1 MTISLD
7 IKGVVII
14 TVLPDQLDVKTGKKL
29 LISRQDNSY
38 SRIKK
43 KNIQITHVLDYI
55 NIKQHDII
63 FLGLLEYFFVLR

>member
-43 KNIQITHVLDYI
+43 K
-55 NIKQHDII
+55 K
-63 FLGLLEYFFVLR
+63 